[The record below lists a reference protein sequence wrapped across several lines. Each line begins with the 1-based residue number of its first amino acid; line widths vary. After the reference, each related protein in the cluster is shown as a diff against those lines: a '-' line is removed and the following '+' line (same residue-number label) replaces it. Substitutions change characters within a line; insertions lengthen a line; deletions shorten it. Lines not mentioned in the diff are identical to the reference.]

1 MRVVAAVHLYIYI
14 YIHLVIYLC
23 LLTHMYVYYVYIRVW
38 MYIYMCVCVCLG
50 FRFPLSQSCGW
61 HILKKNTKE
70 LTAANE
76 ALCLHLRGWG
86 EASQESVA
94 YTS

>member
-1 MRVVAAVHLYIYI
+1 
-14 YIHLVIYLC
+14 
-23 LLTHMYVYYVYIRVW
+23 MYVYYVYIRVC
-38 MYIYMCVCVCLG
+38 MYIYIYICVCVCL
-50 FRFPLSQSCGW
+50 FRFPFSLKPILW
-61 HILKKNTKE
+61 LTHIEKKNTKE